1 MRRLLFT
8 TLCSALVCPVLVV
21 AAQEASEASEPGPG
35 TEASPLEAEAEPE
48 PEAAIYDLAALTYAA
63 RENYPRLRAARH
75 KVVAAEAQLDEA
87 LVSPF
92 FQFYGTAAIT
102 VAPEARGTPIFSPDS
117 QLPLSNP
124 WRPVV
129 VVGASGVLPI
139 YTFGKIDALHDAAR
153 AGVRAASRDRQVAL
167 DRVEFDV
174 RRAYYGLQLS
184 LDLQQMLDEGAAKM
198 REAEEQLI
206 EMLESGD
213 DGVSDMDRY
222 RLSTARATMIARHSQ
237 AHRLEQTTR
246 HALTTLTG
254 VEEFE
259 VPECPLSPL
268 EFEARPLPFYQAAAE
283 GSRPELEML
292 QAGIDAREANVDATR
307 ARYYPDLAITAA
319 ASYSYGPGISDQSNP
334 FIIDQAN
341 FASLGAGLVA
351 RWSFDVW
358 GNYHRVRRAE
368 AELAEL
374 NALTEEAQRGVG
386 LEVANA
392 WEGLADARRR
402 EQAWA
407 EGHRQARRW
416 FISAGSAYS
425 VGTAEP
431 RDLIDAAG
439 AYFQART
446 EHVSS
451 INDVNAA
458 IADLQRST
466 GTQLLPA
473 GGWEVRCEY

>member
-1 MRRLLFT
+1 MQPPNVSRLLI
-8 TLCSALVCPVLVV
+8 LVCLSGALSATAALAQEHEADAESGDGERRRPVL
-21 AAQEASEASEPGPG
+21 
-35 TEASPLEAEAEPE
+35 
-48 PEAAIYDLAALTYAA
+48 DLAALTYAA

-92 FQFYGTAAIT
+92 FQFSGTAAIT
-102 VAPEARGTPIFSPDS
+102 IAPEARGTPIFSPDS
-117 QLPLSNP
+117 QLPLDNP
-124 WRPVV
+124 WRPIV
-129 VVGASGVLPI
+129 VVGASGALPI

-153 AGVRAASRDRQVAL
+153 AGVRAANRERQVHR

-184 LDLQQMLDEGAAKM
+184 LDIQQMISEGADKL
-198 REAEEQLI
+198 REAEEQLL
-206 EMLESGD
+206 EMLDSGD
-213 DGVSDMDRY
+213 DSVQEQDRY
-222 RLSTARATMIARHSQ
+222 RLATARAEMEARRSE
-237 AHRLEQTTR
+237 AVMLERTTR

-254 VEEFE
+254 IDEFE
-259 VPECPLSPL
+259 VPECPLQPL
-268 EFEARPLPFYQAAAE
+268 ELDPRPLREYQAAAE
-283 GSRPELEML
+283 GGRPELEML
-292 QAGIDAREANVDATR
+292 EAGIDAREANVEATR

-319 ASYSYGPGISDQSNP
+319 ASYSYGPGIADQSNP

-341 FASLGAGLVA
+341 FASVGAGLVA

-368 AELAEL
+368 AELHEL
-374 NALTEEAQRGVG
+374 ISLADEARRGVS

-402 EQAWA
+402 EQAW
-407 EGHRQARRW
+407 EDGHRQARRW
-416 FISAGSAYS
+416 FISAGAAYS
-425 VGTAEP
+425 VGTVEP

-439 AYFQART
+439 AYFRART
-446 EHVSS
+446 EHLKA

-458 IADLQRST
+458 IADLQRTT
-466 GTQLLPA
+466 GTQILPA
-473 GGWEVRCEY
+473 GGWEVRCEE